1 MKARGIILAAVLL
14 AALAAAGAEPIP
26 LGLVEALFPN
36 SAVRPTSDGLLV
48 TARGGQTWHVGRHD
62 RVAIFRCSDGRSVIR
77 ARTVGSPENWKVE
90 YGDGRTATVTVR
102 ENTARLRVGGASKD
116 RTSRRSRDG
125 WSTSPSPR

>member
-1 MKARGIILAAVLL
+1 MAAVLL
-14 AALAAAGAEPIP
+14 AALSAADAEPIP
-26 LGLVEALFPN
+26 RGLVEALFPN
-36 SAVRPTSDGLLV
+36 SSVSKTGDGVLV
-48 TARGGQTWHVGRHD
+48 TAGRGQTWHVGRHD
-62 RVAIFRCSDGRSVIR
+62 RVVIFRCSDGHSVIR

-102 ENTARLRVGGASKD
+102 ENTARLRVGDASKD